1 MPANIVPII
10 LWGLLIFLSVGY
22 LTIQLRHRLR
32 TTKGIHSYTD
42 LQAQINKNPFTL
54 IQFFVPM

>member
-10 LWGLLIFLSVGY
+10 LWGLLILLGVTY
-22 LTIQLRHRLR
+22 LAIQLRHRLR
-32 TTKGIHSYTD
+32 STKGIDSFSD
-42 LQAQINKNPFTL
+42 LQARINENPFTL